1 MRIILKWLGILLG
14 GLVGLVAVAL
24 AVVYIA
30 SNARINTTYDV
41 EAVVQVPT
49 DAAALTAG
57 EHLAVTRGCT
67 DCHLENLGGGVFAD
81 DPMLGTLYASNLT
94 SGAGGVGA
102 YTDEDWVRAI
112 RHGIGPDDKPLL
124 WMPSHEFYVLSDE
137 DLGALIGYLKT
148 VPAMDNEL
156 PDHTLRPVGRALF
169 LAGQLP
175 LLPAELI
182 DHNAPRPTAPLAGV
196 TTEYGE
202 YLAAGC
208 IGCHGPGYSGGPI
221 PGGPPDWLPAANLTP
236 GGDLVNWTEA
246 EFIAAFRTG
255 IKPNGQPFDVNMPYK
270 AVGQMTDDELKAV
283 FLFLN
288 SLPAK
293 ETGNR

>member
-1 MRIILKWLGILLG
+1 M
-14 GLVGLVAVAL
+14 
-24 AVVYIA
+24 
-30 SNARINTTYDV
+30 
-41 EAVVQVPT
+41 
-49 DAAALTAG
+49 
-57 EHLAVTRGCT
+57 
-67 DCHLENLGGGVFAD
+67 
-81 DPMLGTLYASNLT
+81 
-94 SGAGGVGA
+94 SG
-102 YTDEDWVRAI
+102 
-112 RHGIGPDDKPLL
+112 
-124 WMPSHEFYVLSDE
+124 E
-137 DLGALIGYLKT
+137 DLGALIAYLKT
-148 VPAMDNEL
+148 VPAVDNEL
-156 PDHTLRPVGRALF
+156 PGHTLRPLGRALF

-182 DHNAPRPTAPLAGV
+182 DHDAPRPTAPLAGV
-196 TTEYGE
+196 TAEYGG

-236 GGDLVNWTEA
+236 GGDLVNWTEVD
-246 EFIAAFRTG
+246 FIAAFRTG

-288 SLPAK
+288 SLPVR